1 MMLVTSSAEIASSGS
16 SAVEDGRVAFSS
28 FVGMASMSCPIRVIE
43 IEVRYESRWSISRT
57 FSTTCLRSAACLAR
71 LVAVTMLQSA
81 GRRMQTV
88 GAS

>member
-57 FSTTCLRSAACLAR
+57 FSTTCLRSAACLAH